1 MSKKTL
7 IMIVIAIVLLL
18 LFIVFSAHEP
28 IEKSIPAFSFDMSA
42 IKQIEISADADT
54 VQLKKINNK
63 WMVTSINYP
72 ANEDRVLL
80 FIDNLLQ
87 SKRLVKPL
95 TKDSFKHYEYRIT
108 DDTGTHIRLLG
119 DNDYLIA
126 DFYLGIS
133 SFYAYSSLRFI
144 NEDAVYELDSNLSEF
159 LYPNLQMWK
168 DPYIVR
174 LKPTDILELKVSSQ
188 RNNYHL
194 KRTEKEWEYI
204 SKDETFLVYSSNR
217 TLYKILN
224 VLQYIQSTTTYENT
238 EENMKQY
245 AKRKIMDLDLTLKN
259 GEEYSFSAYEYD
271 KENCILSC
279 SSNPNY
285 LFILNY
291 DFTNRFTRGAD
302 NFKDYSNL
310 TY

>member
-1 MSKKTL
+1 
-7 IMIVIAIVLLL
+7 
-18 LFIVFSAHEP
+18 
-28 IEKSIPAFSFDMSA
+28 
-42 IKQIEISADADT
+42 
-54 VQLKKINNK
+54 
-63 WMVTSINYP
+63 
-72 ANEDRVLL
+72 
-80 FIDNLLQ
+80 
-87 SKRLVKPL
+87 
-95 TKDSFKHYEYRIT
+95 
-108 DDTGTHIRLLG
+108 
-119 DNDYLIA
+119 
-126 DFYLGIS
+126 
-133 SFYAYSSLRFI
+133 
-144 NEDAVYELDSNLSEF
+144 
-159 LYPNLQMWK
+159 MWK

-271 KENCILSC
+271 KENCIYLALQTE
-279 SSNPNY
+279 
-285 LFILNY
+285 LFIYIKL
-291 DFTNRFTRGAD
+291 
-302 NFKDYSNL
+302 
-310 TY
+310 